1 MSFADGYIWLKAIHV
16 AAALLFVSGVVAT
29 SLTLVLLSRLPHDH
43 KQFVAGLRHYDR
55 WVTVPAMVAV
65 WLLGTGLAV
74 SGSWFG
80 QGWLNVKLGFVVLIS
95 ALHGLQSGRLRRI
108 ETGVAPATARSLSLV
123 LFAAMAIAV
132 LAVAK
137 L

>member
-1 MSFADGYIWLKAIHV
+1 MSFADGYIWLKALHV

-29 SLTLVLLSRLPHDH
+29 SLTLALRSRLPHDH
-43 KQFVAGLRHYDR
+43 KQFVAGLRRYDR
-55 WVTVPAMVAV
+55 WVTVPAMAAV

-95 ALHGLQSGRLRRI
+95 ALHGIQSGRLRRI
-108 ETGVAPATARSLSLV
+108 EAGAAQTTARSLPLI
-123 LFAAMAIAV
+123 LFAVIAIAI

-137 L
+137 P

>member
-1 MSFADGYIWLKAIHV
+1 MSFADAYVWLKALHV

-29 SLTLVLLSRLPHDH
+29 SLTLALLARLPRGHER
-43 KQFVAGLRHYDR
+43 FVAGVRRYDR

-65 WLLGTGLAV
+65 WLLGTRLAI

-80 QGWLNVKLGFVVLIS
+80 QGWLTIKLGFVVLIS

-108 ETGVAPATARSLSLV
+108 EAGAAPATARSLPLV
-123 LFAAMAIAV
+123 LFAAVAIAF

-137 L
+137 P

>member
-29 SLTLVLLSRLPHDH
+29 SLTLALLSRPHDH
-43 KQFVAGLRHYDR
+43 EQFVAGLRRYDR
-55 WVTVPAMVAV
+55 WVTVPAMAAV
-65 WLLGTGLAV
+65 WLLGIGLAV

-108 ETGVAPATARSLSLV
+108 EAGAAQAMARSLPLI
-123 LFAAMAIAV
+123 LFAAIAIAL

-137 L
+137 P